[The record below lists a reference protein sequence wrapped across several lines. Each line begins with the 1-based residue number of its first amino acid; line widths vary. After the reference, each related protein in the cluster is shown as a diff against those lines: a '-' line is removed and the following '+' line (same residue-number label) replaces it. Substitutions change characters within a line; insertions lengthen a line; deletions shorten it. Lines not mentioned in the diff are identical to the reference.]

1 LVDRVQISKRGR
13 PQVAK
18 QTKPTPILA
27 IIIQTLKL
35 TSRSNPPGPA
45 SSQVDLLGCI
55 LTTIAK
61 NRQESTRNAA
71 NRTDRNRSKR
81 GEMFSAAWVR
91 YAHARATKTKIKA
104 SEERP
109 NLRRNEQGGRAEQKV
124 VGRRAQAST
133 RRTAR

>member
-91 YAHARATKTKIKA
+91 YAHARATKTKIKSKRGTTESAAQRTGRA
-104 SEERP
+104 SGAE
-109 NLRRNEQGGRAEQKV
+109 GGRAES
-124 VGRRAQAST
+124 ASIDAAH
-133 RRTAR
+133 R